1 MRTLSL
7 LTALVSTLVLA
18 ACSSGDA
25 DSSDSA
31 ATGDSFLADVPD
43 TGRDLVSVI
52 EDREGFSVFSRG
64 IAEAGLIGSLRG
76 SGPFTV
82 LAPSD
87 SAFNA
92 LPPSQLA
99 ALMADSTAL
108 ADLIQQHVIPGIL
121 TAADIQ
127 GMTSVTTLQGRTL
140 PVRVEGG
147 VARVRDVAIVEGD
160 IEADNGIIHIIDGV
174 LASGN

>member
-1 MRTLSL
+1 MRTFSL
-7 LTALVSTLVLA
+7 VAAVAIACTLA
-18 ACSSGDA
+18 ACSSGDTGSA
-25 DSSDSA
+25 DSA
-31 ATGDSFLADVPD
+31 AAGDSFLADVPD

-52 EDREGFSVFSRG
+52 EGRDGFSTFARS
-64 IAEAGLIGSLRG
+64 IASAGLVGTLRG

-92 LPPSQLA
+92 MPASQLA
-99 ALMADSTAL
+99 ALMEDSTAL
-108 ADLIQQHVIPGIL
+108 ADLVQQHVIPGIL

-127 GMTSVTTLQGRTL
+127 GMTSVTTLQGRTI

-147 VARVRDVAIVEGD
+147 VVRIRDVAIVVGD
-160 IEADNGIIHIIDGV
+160 IEADNGIIHVVDGV
-174 LASGN
+174 LPAGN